1 MNPAIEED
9 KLEHIKAVAKVD
21 LAACILFYERLD
33 QTIECIQSFLPSGL
47 NIYILNN
54 GSSPSARQVLGRFCD
69 KYKQIKI
76 FDSDVNLGVAVG
88 RNYLITHTT
97 EEWLLFIDND
107 IFVKT
112 KDWLSRFKQ
121 HISLN
126 PDIEVFIPKLFNVHE
141 NKYSPHPGIKIEG
154 NKAFL
159 DSNDYTD
166 LTNAF
171 PGGASFINRKIFKRL
186 GLYDDKM
193 FIGFEDYE
201 LCIRGILSK
210 APVKCRL
217 IHDIELVHNH
227 RRVENDVDK
236 KAALV
241 RYDDKV
247 HKESEHR
254 IFEKHNVY
262 LCVDW
267 KRWLT
272 DQREKY
278 LNKRKSVPVT
288 QIKQIVV
295 LIKRKF
301 LGASNKK

>member
-1 MNPAIEED
+1 MKE
-9 KLEHIKAVAKVD
+9 
-21 LAACILFYERLD
+21 
-33 QTIECIQSFLPSGL
+33 Q
-47 NIYILNN
+47 
-54 GSSPSARQVLGRFCD
+54 
-69 KYKQIKI
+69 
-76 FDSDVNLGVAVG
+76 
-88 RNYLITHTT
+88 
-97 EEWLLFIDND
+97 
-107 IFVKT
+107 
-112 KDWLSRFKQ
+112 
-121 HISLN
+121 
-126 PDIEVFIPKLFNVHE
+126 
-141 NKYSPHPGIKIEG
+141 
-154 NKAFL
+154 
-159 DSNDYTD
+159 
-166 LTNAF
+166 
-171 PGGASFINRKIFKRL
+171 
-186 GLYDDKM
+186 
-193 FIGFEDYE
+193 
-201 LCIRGILSK
+201 
-210 APVKCRL
+210 VKCRL